1 VGSSCWATW
10 CCLFLAPVA
19 WAIILA
25 YVTWPAYQRL
35 RSLLR
40 GNVTGSALLMTV
52 ILTAAFVVPVV
63 WLIMLLRSELG
74 GAYQAVAAYLVNG
87 PSLMGSTAIATA
99 EEQASATETAMRNQ
113 DDLSASMRYLLGLI
127 RSKKKTKKS
136 PPTNQGSL
144 KGFGAVSSCRHRWR
158 HEESCINLR
167 MPKNAVS
174 MLFASGAEN
183 SPRE

>member
-1 VGSSCWATW
+1 
-10 CCLFLAPVA
+10 VA

-87 PSLMGSTAIATA
+87 PSLMGSAAIATA

-113 DDLSASMRYLLGLI
+113 DDLSASMRYLLGFI
-127 RSKKKTKKS
+127 RSKKRRKK
-136 PPTNQGSL
+136 
-144 KGFGAVSSCRHRWR
+144 A
-158 HEESCINLR
+158 LR
-167 MPKNAVS
+167 RTRV
-174 MLFASGAEN
+174 
-183 SPRE
+183 R